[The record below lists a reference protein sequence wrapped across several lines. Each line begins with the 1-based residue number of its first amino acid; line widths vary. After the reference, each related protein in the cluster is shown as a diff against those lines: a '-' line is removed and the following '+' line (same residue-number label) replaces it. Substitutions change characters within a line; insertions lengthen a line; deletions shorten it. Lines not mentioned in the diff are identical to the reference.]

1 MDQLPDVRPL
11 AGKLN
16 SVNSALHNLGID
28 MGALQTTV
36 AAFQLIG
43 GSGQIIKGIITAK
56 QAYNSAKLAEGT
68 AHLAKYGPFA
78 LAVAGGATAGA
89 LVMSE
94 IIDRYVTV
102 DDSDAGMR
110 AIAGG
115 VAVGRGA

>member
-16 SVNSALHNLGID
+16 SINGALQRLGID
-28 MGALQTTV
+28 MEALQIT
-36 AAFQLIG
+36 AASFQLIG
-43 GSGQIIKGIITAK
+43 GTGQIIKGLIAAK
-56 QAYNSAKLAEGT
+56 EAYNSLRLAEGV
-68 AHLAKYGPFA
+68 ANLVKYGPLA

-94 IIDRYVTV
+94 LIDRYVTV

-110 AIAGG
+110 MIAGG
-115 VAVGRGA
+115 ISNGR

>member
-1 MDQLPDVRPL
+1 MNELPDIRPL

-16 SVNSALHNLGID
+16 KVNGALGRLGID

-43 GSGQIIKGIITAK
+43 GSGQVIKGIIAAK
-56 QAYNSAKLAEGT
+56 NAYNTMKLAEGT
-68 AHLAKYGPFA
+68 AHLAKYGPAA
-78 LAVAGGATAGA
+78 LLVAGTATAGA

-115 VAVGRGA
+115 TVNGR